1 MQIEYVSEKDL
12 TPEQAAEIV
21 AIQHAA
27 FPGTPEFATQRWYHT
42 PLAPD
47 ELWFVGRMDGRMVCS
62 VRVVH
67 RTISIG
73 AASFR
78 VAGIAN
84 VGSHPD
90 VRGTG
95 AGKACMQAVGENIA
109 HAKPLHFGLLFT
121 GAPIDGFYRKLGWK
135 TISNQHAS
143 LNEKGERVLSDP
155 QSKGITMI
163 YPGRWTL
170 EEWPDGLV
178 DLNGRDW

>member
-1 MQIEYVSEKDL
+1 MKIESVREKDL
-12 TPEQAAEIV
+12 TPQQAAELV

-27 FPGTPEFATQRWYHT
+27 FPGTPEFVTQRWYHT

-47 ELWFVGRMDGRMVCS
+47 EMWFFGRKDGRMVCS
-62 VRVVH
+62 VRVIH

-73 AASFR
+73 AARFR

-95 AGKACMQAVGENIA
+95 AGKACMQAVGEYIA
-109 HAKPLHFGLLFT
+109 HSKELDFGLLFT
-121 GAPIDGFYRKLGWK
+121 GAPIDGFYAKLGWK
-135 TISNQHAS
+135 TVTNQHAS
-143 LNEKGERVLSDP
+143 IDDKGERVLSDP
-155 QSKGITMI
+155 KGACVRMI
-163 YPGRWTL
+163 YPGLRTL
-170 EEWPDGLV
+170 DQWPDGLM

>member
-1 MQIEYVSEKDL
+1 MLIECLAEKDL
-12 TPEQAAEIV
+12 TPQVAAQIV
-21 AIQHAA
+21 ALQHAA
-27 FPGTPEFATQRWYHT
+27 FPGTPEFASQRWYHT
-42 PLAPD
+42 PLAAD
-47 ELWFVGRMDGRMVCS
+47 ELWFFGRQDNRMVCS

-90 VRGTG
+90 VRGSG
-95 AGKACMQAVGENIA
+95 AGKAAMQAVGEYIA
-109 HAKPLHFGLLFT
+109 RAENLDFGLLFT

-135 TISNQHAS
+135 TVTNQRAS
-143 LNEKGERVLSDP
+143 LNKKGERTLSDP
-155 QSKGITMI
+155 QGTGITMI
-163 YPGRWTL
+163 YPGRRTL
-170 EEWPDGLV
+170 EQWPDGLM